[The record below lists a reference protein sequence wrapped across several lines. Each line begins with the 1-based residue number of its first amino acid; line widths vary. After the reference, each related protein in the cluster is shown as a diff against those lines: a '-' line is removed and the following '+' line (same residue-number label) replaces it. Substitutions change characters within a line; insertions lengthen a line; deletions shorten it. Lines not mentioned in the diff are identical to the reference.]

1 VSILERG
8 LAPSFYLP
16 NMPYTLAQLEAF
28 VSSPA
33 YDAAT
38 AGLIARGVPALKAA
52 GAPGELIS
60 PGVRRI
66 HGNLC
71 NVHGRYGPC
80 DKALS
85 GKKKPRGRKP
95 RKAAKPKVD
104 RAAEHAKNRSATL
117 TSQGYSADEQASLTA
132 LRNGAQPGKVSQGLI
147 DKGLVEQANDGSYR
161 MTASGRALVTA
172 ADQGDA
178 GRARDTASGA
188 ADRLSGRRARQ
199 AAASKRQQDA
209 AGKRA
214 ASRIGRELAQRER
227 DAAHAK
233 RVAAQA
239 KKKPSGRGSKK
250 PDAGKEKPV
259 TAAPTRRRSRGLGLG
274 ATGAPKVGSGAKPAK
289 APAKPKPAKAPAKQ
303 LAPALTTAAQSLSDG
318 KKLTDAD
325 QLSLIR
331 NGLARLVKGEL
342 VLTAAGQRA
351 TMKAF
356 HIFKDASGRDRWVA
370 QSSTAFQDRDKEIV
384 STKALADDCA
394 FADATGSYGPL
405 RWWHMPGLDL
415 GDCDFNAMHGR
426 VLIESGT
433 FRTPAIAQKV
443 AAAADGL
450 EISLGFLHLP
460 SEPDADGVFH
470 HIRRFERS
478 LVPRGKASNRFTAF
492 TVKETRMFD
501 PTKVAALKTL
511 GFSDDDITNLQAQAA
526 ATEKTATDQG
536 VAFKADEPPAEPP
549 DVVINGVTYKAFPP
563 VDNQAPIDS
572 AAEDAMDGGA
582 DDAMEAPAEGGL
594 TLSPEDL
601 SAITDAVNA
610 ALQGAVSQIM
620 GGLDLEKKVAGHVAG
635 LMAPYQATKDAEQA
649 QTREQVAAL
658 AQQNAALATQLA
670 ELSGDQP
677 AAPYRPSAASNNV
690 LTDAT
695 MLAAAKQALDPN
707 GTDPWADIKRGLGL
721 AQQQ

>member
-1 VSILERG
+1 
-8 LAPSFYLP
+8 
-16 NMPYTLAQLEAF
+16 MPYTLAQLEAF

-38 AGLIARGVPALKAA
+38 ADLIARGVPALKAA
-52 GAPGELIS
+52 GAPGEHIA
-60 PGVRRI
+60 PGITRI

-132 LRNGAQPGKVSQGLI
+132 LRNGAQPGKVSQSLI

-188 ADRLSGRRARQ
+188 ADRLSSRRSRQ
-199 AAASKRQQDA
+199 AAAAKRQQDA

-356 HIFKDASGRDRWVA
+356 RIFKDASGRDRWVA
-370 QSSTAFQDRDKEIV
+370 QSSTAFQDRDRRLSRPRRWPMMRV
-384 STKALADDCA
+384 RRRDRQLRPAALVAYTRA
-394 FADATGSYGPL
+394 
-405 RWWHMPGLDL
+405 RL

-433 FRTPAIAQKV
+433 FRNPAIAQKV

-526 ATEKTATDQG
+526 ATEKAATDQG
-536 VAFKADEPPAEPP
+536 VAFKADEPPAELP

-582 DDAMEAPAEGGL
+582 DDAMEAPADEGGL

-601 SAITDAVNA
+601 SAITDAVNT

-649 QTREQVAAL
+649 QAKEQVAAL
-658 AQQNAALATQLA
+658 AQQTATLATQVA